1 MTVYMLVF
9 TGMLKKEAEKR
20 LSIQEIRRHSYVCVC
35 VEGGGMR
42 QWRMC
47 VCGGR
52 GYEAVEDVCV
62 DGGRGDMRQWRMCV
76 CGGRGYEAV
85 EDVCVDGGGMRQ
97 WRMCVWTEGEG
108 I

>member
-1 MTVYMLVF
+1 MCGGRGY
-9 TGMLKKEAEKR
+9 EAVED
-20 LSIQEIRRHSYVCVC
+20 VC

-62 DGGRGDMRQWRMCV
+62 W
-76 CGGRGYEAV
+76 YEAV
-85 EDVCVDGGGMRQ
+85 EE
-97 WRMCVWTEGEG
+97 CVWREGV
-108 I
+108 